1 MPVWVEHLT
10 PDFSSGHDLRVVG
23 LSPTVGRKFRLQQEQ
38 VERRLRRPGWAV
50 PEATVLV
57 PPAPSTHRAELLL
70 QLPGSPQ
77 FSRTAR
83 PVGGGAGSGE
93 AGAAQAALGGG
104 SGPQQ
109 AGERVYLQAGEAEE
123 GEGPGE
129 AEGERE
135 ALGGDR
141 GRQGEKLRR
150 GAGWAVV
157 GGGGGG

>member
-83 PVGGGAGSGE
+83 PVGEQGAGRLARPKLPWAVG
-93 AGAAQAALGGG
+93 LGL
-104 SGPQQ
+104 SRRASVCTYRREKQRK
-109 AGERVYLQAGEAEE
+109 ERVQERQR
-123 GEGPGE
+123 
-129 AEGERE
+129 ERE
-135 ALGGDR
+135 
-141 GRQGEKLRR
+141 KP
-150 GAGWAVV
+150 
-157 GGGGGG
+157 